1 MKVLKVIRCSWSS
14 SNFRLL
20 ISGINTWLYPF
31 LTEFVKLQ
39 THNAPRCG
47 QSILIYSFDEVL
59 QRNKI
64 CAKAMMKSVNLMSNE
79 TKYMTL
85 FSGHCSR
92 NIKKQDLVSKLMMS
106 SNSFSLIW
114 RSQMLSLSLHKSC
127 LYSELIWSAFSRI
140 GLNTERYSYLSVFS
154 PNAEKS
160 GTENF
165 ECVHFLYSVWQW

>member
-14 SNFRLL
+14 SNIRLL
-20 ISGINTWLYPF
+20 ISGINTWLYPL

-47 QSILIYSFDEVL
+47 QSILIYLFDEVL

-64 CAKAMMKSVNLMSNE
+64 CAQAKTKSINLMSNE
-79 TKYMTL
+79 IKCMTL
-85 FSGHCSR
+85 FSEHCSR
-92 NIKKQDLVSKLMMS
+92 NIKKLDLVSKIMMS

-114 RSQMLSLSLHKSC
+114 PSQMLSLSLHKSC
-127 LYSELIWSAFSRI
+127 LYSELIWSAFFRI
-140 GLNTERYSYLSVFS
+140 GLNSVRYYYLSVFS

-160 GTENF
+160 RTENF
-165 ECVHFLYSVWQW
+165 ECVHFLCSVWQ

>member
-47 QSILIYSFDEVL
+47 QSILIYLFDEVL

-64 CAKAMMKSVNLMSNE
+64 CAQAKMKSINLMSNE
-79 TKYMTL
+79 IKCMTL
-85 FSGHCSR
+85 FSEHCSR
-92 NIKKQDLVSKLMMS
+92 NIKKLDLVSKIMMS

-114 RSQMLSLSLHKSC
+114 PSQMLSLSLHKSC

-140 GLNTERYSYLSVFS
+140 GLNTVRYFYLSVFS

-160 GTENF
+160 RTENF
-165 ECVHFLYSVWQW
+165 ECVHFLCSVWQ